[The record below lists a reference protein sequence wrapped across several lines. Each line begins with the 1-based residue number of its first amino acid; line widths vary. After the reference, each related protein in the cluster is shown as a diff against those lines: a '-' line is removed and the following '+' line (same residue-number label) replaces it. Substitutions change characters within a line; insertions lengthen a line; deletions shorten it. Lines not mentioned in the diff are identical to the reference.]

1 MSLEEAMN
9 AEVSRDDVCREILRH
24 SLNPEDFFREVG
36 ERAIYSG
43 ADVLGWLG
51 Y

>member
-1 MSLEEAMN
+1 MSLEEAMH
-9 AEVSRDDVCREILRH
+9 AEVSRDDACREILRH
-24 SLNPEDFFREVG
+24 SLDPDDFFLDVG